1 MTQTL
6 THILWT
12 TFLAFFGASAP
23 GVLFNINR
31 NKLLYAGI
39 GGSLGWFFYVLLQSL
54 GINIFISAFIG
65 AFLAGIYSEF
75 MARVKRAPAMMFFI
89 PAIIPLVPGYTAYCA
104 VLYFIQHEYN
114 LAKFAVFRTA
124 GMAVA
129 LCFGL
134 LFSSVIMI
142 WLKAKQNN
150 NIKEIKG

>member
-1 MTQTL
+1 MTQTI

-39 GGSLGWFFYVLLQSL
+39 GGSLGWFVYMLLQAM
-54 GINIFISAFIG
+54 GVNMFICAFFG
-65 AFLAGIYSEF
+65 AFLAGIYSEI

-114 LAKFAVFRTA
+114 LSKFAIFKTG
-124 GMAVA
+124 GMAIA

-134 LFSSVIMI
+134 LFSYVIMAFI
-142 WLKAKQNN
+142 KSKNKR
-150 NIKEIKG
+150 NIN